1 MKRPKRPAA
10 ALTLFLY
17 GTGITH
23 MDFDI
28 RSLTDTE
35 KITLSLRN
43 LYSSYGYRLYRMAKF
58 EEYELYSENKD
69 FLLSQNVITF
79 TDAGGRL
86 MALKPDVTLSI
97 VKSRRDDVDA
107 VDRLYY
113 NENVFRKPKSSRN
126 FKEIMQVGL
135 ECIGAVGE
143 KEIAEV
149 VILACKS
156 LDMLGRDYVIDVS
169 NLDIINTCIGLITDV
184 PGERKELLK
193 RIGEKNIHELSA
205 YAESRGVNRELIEP
219 LMELAALYGTP
230 EEVLP
235 AAREAALRIGA
246 EEAYEALAA
255 AVSALKETDHYGN
268 IRIDFSVVG
277 DIAYYNGIT
286 VRGFIDGIPECVLTG
301 GCYDGLMERLGKK
314 SKAIGFA
321 VNIDSLERIG
331 LTADNDPA

>member
-1 MKRPKRPAA
+1 
-10 ALTLFLY
+10 
-17 GTGITH
+17 

-28 RSLTDTE
+28 GSLTDTE

-43 LYSSYGYRLYRMAKF
+43 LYASYGYRLYRMAKF

-69 FLLSQNVITF
+69 FLVSQNVITF
-79 TDAGGRL
+79 TDAGGKL

-97 VKSRRDDVDA
+97 VKNRRDDVDT
-107 VDRLYY
+107 VDRIYY
-113 NENVFRKPKSSRN
+113 NENVFRRPKSSRN

-143 KEIAEV
+143 SEIAEV
-149 VILACKS
+149 VTLACKS
-156 LDMLGRDYVIDVS
+156 LDMLGRDYIIDIS

-205 YAESRGVNRELIEP
+205 YAEKKGVDKGAIAPLLELT
-219 LMELAALYGTP
+219 ALYGTP

-235 AAREAALRIGA
+235 EACRIARGIGA
-246 EEAYEALAA
+246 EEAFRSLEET
-255 AVSALKETDHYGN
+255 LKTLKDTEHYGS

-277 DIAYYNGIT
+277 DITYYNGIT
-286 VRGFIDGIPECVLTG
+286 IRGFVEGIPECVLTG
-301 GCYDGLMERLGKK
+301 GRYDGLMERLGKR

-321 VNIDSLERIG
+321 VNIDSLERIK
-331 LTADNDPA
+331 LSAET